1 MTCASALPG
10 KMGKHKNRIFSLKR
24 CVSALLEF
32 NQSLL
37 DFFSLFDSRL
47 ILMLLYDS
55 LNRVIN
61 AFSSGLLGGMV
72 QEKRSQESRSSW
84 TVLHAQCMCTNV
96 LSSWKR
102 KCHLWCVWYRL
113 IFVEIVRY
121 PINTIHWLSLHA
133 WWKTTLIFYT
143 ATDTVT
149 DLVNVERAGNR
160 QQDGMLPF

>member
-1 MTCASALPG
+1 MCASALPG
-10 KMGKHKNRIFSLKR
+10 KMGKHKNCIFSLKR
-24 CVSALLEF
+24 CVSALTEF

-37 DFFSLFDSRL
+37 DFFSLSDSQL
-47 ILMLLYDS
+47 ILTLLYDS

-61 AFSSGLLGGMV
+61 AFSLGLLGGMV

-84 TVLHAQCMCTNV
+84 TVLHTQCMRTNA

-121 PINTIHWLSLHA
+121 PINTIRWLSLQA
-133 WWKTTLIFYT
+133 WRKTTPIFYA
-143 ATDTVT
+143 ATDTLT
-149 DLVNVERAGNR
+149 DVVNIERVGNR
-160 QQDGMLPF
+160 QQDAVLPF